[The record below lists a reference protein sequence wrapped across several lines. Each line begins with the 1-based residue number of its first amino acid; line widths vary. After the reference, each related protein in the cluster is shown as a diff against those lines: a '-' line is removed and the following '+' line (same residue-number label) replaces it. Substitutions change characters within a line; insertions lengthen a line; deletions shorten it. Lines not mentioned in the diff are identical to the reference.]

1 MASMRHDLNE
11 LFKWSEDWLML
22 FNAEKCK
29 VMHFGAGN
37 KKVSYDLGGGC
48 LAVSEGERDLGVNVV
63 TDIKVSKQCVK
74 AAATANRVLGMISR
88 TISSRSKNI
97 LVNLYKSLVRP
108 HLEYCIQAWRPHY
121 QKDIDVLERVQRR
134 ATKMIDGYKAKFYEE
149 RLKLCGLTTLETRRL
164 RGDLIE
170 TFKIVKGFSNLHV
183 IDFFSFHDTVSR
195 PTRGHNMK
203 LYKRRVSM
211 DVGKFSFANRIVDEW
226 NALPQ
231 EAIDST
237 CVNMFKNRIDCHLK
251 YKRGFI

>member
-1 MASMRHDLNE
+1 MRHDLNE

-37 KKVSYDLGGGC
+37 KLFSYDLGGGC
-48 LAVSEGERDLGVNVV
+48 LAVSEGERDLGVNVSI
-63 TDIKVSKQCVK
+63 DLKVSKQCMK
-74 AAATANRVLGMISR
+74 AAATANCVLGMISR
-88 TISSRSKNI
+88 TISSRSKDI
-97 LVNLYKSLVRP
+97 IVNLYKSLVRP

-134 ATKMIDGYKAKFYEE
+134 ATRMIDGYKSKLYEE
-149 RLKLCGLTTLETRRL
+149 RVQLLGLTTLETRRL

-170 TFKIVKGFSNLHV
+170 TFKIIKGFSNLHV
-183 IDFFSFHDTVSR
+183 LDFFSFHDDVSR

-203 LYKRRVSM
+203 LYKYRFSK
-211 DVGKFSFANRIVDEW
+211 DVAKFSFVNRVVDEW

-231 EAIDST
+231 EAIDSIS
-237 CVNMFKNRIDCHLK
+237 VNSFKNKIDCHLK